1 MESWIGRYVQ
11 QQSSLIKDFGFVV
24 EDFGGEVKVYW
35 RDIGTGDAEERVV
48 EKVNLTVSD
57 SGCGF
62 KLEKG
67 TMDGM
72 GLRIME
78 YRSEL
83 VGATLR
89 VKSASGKGTTVAC
102 KLKLNR

>member
-1 MESWIGRYVQ
+1 MDKAKSVTVSLYES
-11 QQSSLIKDFGFVV
+11 
-24 EDFGGEVKVYW
+24 GGEV
-35 RDIGTGDAEERVV
+35 
-48 EKVNLTVSD
+48 NLTISD

-83 VGATLR
+83 IGATLR
-89 VKSASGKGTTVAC
+89 VKSTSGKGTTIAC